1 MNDAIRTTAQHDASF
16 WYPAVSEEELSDES
30 TLVRNY
36 RLKMA
41 QMRFLSI
48 GSAVVGVGLLVNWIR
63 KG

>member
-1 MNDAIRTTAQHDASF
+1 MDDAIRTTAQHDASF
-16 WYPAVSEEELSDES
+16 WYPAVSDEELTNES
-30 TLVRNY
+30 MLVRNY

-41 QMRFLSI
+41 QMRFLGI